1 MPGVALPHW
10 IIGYERP
17 ALLSG
22 AAVWVMAL
30 VVLALVPRLTGRTD
44 S

>member
-22 AAVWVMAL
+22 VMAL